1 MTTPGKRNVV
11 PDSQTEKLAVI
22 SAIHCPRLIPLT
34 VGWSCLPSLSST
46 QQGFLEGGES
56 RKADTATARRGKPP
70 ARFAIGFWVH
80 CHGYGTHAAS
90 KLTDRR
96 AVDFLSSEIE
106 RLFHSSAKVSVL
118 IVGEVSCL
126 PPILA
131 RFQRH
136 IALG

>member
-34 VGWSCLPSLSST
+34 VGWSCLPSLSSGR
-46 QQGFLEGGES
+46 QGFPEGGEA
-56 RKADTATARRGKPP
+56 RKADTATARRGNPP
-70 ARFAIGFWVH
+70 ARFAIGSWVQ
-80 CHGYGTHAAS
+80 CHGSETKAAS
-90 KLTDRR
+90 KLTVGR
-96 AVDFLSSEIE
+96 AGNFFSSAIE
-106 RLFHSSAKVSVL
+106 RLSPSSTKVSVL